1 MYGKLTGQNDVPWLL
16 ATLIRG
22 ILLPDL
28 DVRDVGLFNELG
40 REDGGDDSLA
50 DRIAVRH
57 GYSAGVDEYAL
68 GYVVSGDERQEILPR
83 TSENGRESGSQG
95 VVPH

>member
-57 GYSAGVDEYAL
+57 G
-68 GYVVSGDERQEILPR
+68 
-83 TSENGRESGSQG
+83 
-95 VVPH
+95 